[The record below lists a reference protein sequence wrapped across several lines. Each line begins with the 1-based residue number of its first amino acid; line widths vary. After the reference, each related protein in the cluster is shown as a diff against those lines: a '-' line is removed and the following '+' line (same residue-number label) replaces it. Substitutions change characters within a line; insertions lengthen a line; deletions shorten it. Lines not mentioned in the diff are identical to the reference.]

1 MSAPGS
7 SRSIPF
13 KSKKRLVMDSPSSK
27 SQTGN
32 PNPSSVALPTP
43 EKPLENMLSRSR
55 NRSVAL
61 SVKEIRQAA
70 GSRRRS
76 EDPVASSAKSK
87 LFFSHNDSPSSSPS
101 KRISSNKNAEKEK
114 LPEKYENL
122 GKFFE
127 ALDNSM
133 LLSKLRGS
141 KPTFSNISKQIEH
154 LTERRFCYSHLAQI
168 KHILREAIEIKR
180 VLIHDERTCCMK
192 PDLHITLN
200 ADAVEYKDKS
210 KSESKKIALRK
221 VFRARLAEFVK
232 AHPQG
237 DEVPEE
243 PLPEPFNRRKP
254 DENSK
259 VEVKSVS
266 SLMEEMASIPAA
278 KLFSSPITSTPV
290 KTSSSPT
297 KPTASQINIA
307 PTSTPAKPTSSE
319 INILPTP
326 VKSVSTLSN
335 IPSTPAIIDSTPVIA
350 ASTPP
355 EFASTPPEFAST
367 PARLMSTSLAARP
380 LKRSSGHTNQDDIS
394 ADPPTKLVRRSLSLN
409 FDSYPE
415 DEKAMDFSDDEPID
429 EVPEDLSSDDE
440 ILSILPDKLR
450 HAIKEQERKAIED
463 QNPAISLAKRR
474 RKMIACLPKLFNVI
488 HYLIQSIRRW
498 VITKEELVHKIIAG
512 HSDITDRKEVEEQLI
527 LLQELVPEWMSEKKS
542 SSGDVLVCINKLAS
556 PLTIRSRLEEEN
568 KQEMSPLVSS
578 IPFKSKKRLS
588 MDSPCSKPQI
598 GNPNMSSV
606 SLPTPEKPPE
616 NPTLDLHVSLNADA
630 VEYDD
635 TSKSESKRI
644 NLRKVFRARLAEFV
658 KTHPQGDEVPEEPL
672 PELFNTRKP
681 NENSEVEVECVSS
694 VMEEMASIPVAKL
707 ISSPITSTPSEF
719 NIVHSTPAKID
730 STPVVVAS
738 TPPEFASTP
747 VRLFRTSLEARSQK
761 RSSGSANADGVSTDP
776 PVKLVRRSL
785 LLNFDSCTEDKKAMD
800 VTVDQTI
807 VQVPEDVSSND
818 EEILSMLPD
827 KLRQSIKDQEM
838 KTNEDQNPAISL
850 AKRRREMIACLPELF
865 DVIHY
870 IIQSIRR
877 WVITKEELVHK
888 IIAGHSD
895 ITDRK
900 EVEEQ
905 LILMQELV
913 PEWMSEKRSSS
924 EDLLVFIN
932 KLASPLT
939 IRSRLEEEN
948 KQEMASPLS

>member
-1 MSAPGS
+1 MSTPGS

-76 EDPVASSAKSK
+76 EDPVASSAKSR
-87 LFFSHNDSPSSSPS
+87 LFFDSSSSSPS
-101 KRISSNKNAEKEK
+101 KRKSSNKNAEKEK

-168 KHILREAIEIKR
+168 KHILPEAIEIKR
-180 VLIHDERTCCMK
+180 VLIHDETTCCMK
-192 PDLHITLN
+192 PDLHVTLN
-200 ADAVEYKDKS
+200 ADAVEYNDKS

-221 VFRARLAEFVK
+221 VFRARLADFVK

-254 DENSK
+254 VENSN
-259 VEVKSVS
+259 VEVKRVS
-266 SLMEEMASIPAA
+266 SLMEEMASIPAS

-290 KTSSSPT
+290 KTTSSLA
-297 KPTASQINIA
+297 KPTSSQINIA
-307 PTSTPAKPTSSE
+307 PTPTKPTSTPAKQTLSE

-326 VKSVSTLSN
+326 VKPVSTLAKF
-335 IPSTPAIIDSTPVIA
+335 PSTPAIIDSTPVITA
-350 ASTPP
+350 
-355 EFASTPPEFAST
+355 TPPEFAST

-380 LKRSSGHTNQDDIS
+380 LKRSNGHTNPDDIS

-415 DEKAMDFSDDEPID
+415 DERTMDFTDDIPID
-429 EVPEDLSSDDE
+429 QVPEEDVSSDDE

-527 LLQELVPEWMSEKKS
+527 LLQEIVPEWMSEKKS

-568 KQEMSPLVSS
+568 KQEMAPL
-578 IPFKSKKRLS
+578 LS
-588 MDSPCSKPQI
+588 
-598 GNPNMSSV
+598 
-606 SLPTPEKPPE
+606 
-616 NPTLDLHVSLNADA
+616 
-630 VEYDD
+630 
-635 TSKSESKRI
+635 
-644 NLRKVFRARLAEFV
+644 
-658 KTHPQGDEVPEEPL
+658 
-672 PELFNTRKP
+672 
-681 NENSEVEVECVSS
+681 
-694 VMEEMASIPVAKL
+694 
-707 ISSPITSTPSEF
+707 
-719 NIVHSTPAKID
+719 
-730 STPVVVAS
+730 
-738 TPPEFASTP
+738 
-747 VRLFRTSLEARSQK
+747 
-761 RSSGSANADGVSTDP
+761 
-776 PVKLVRRSL
+776 
-785 LLNFDSCTEDKKAMD
+785 
-800 VTVDQTI
+800 
-807 VQVPEDVSSND
+807 
-818 EEILSMLPD
+818 
-827 KLRQSIKDQEM
+827 
-838 KTNEDQNPAISL
+838 
-850 AKRRREMIACLPELF
+850 
-865 DVIHY
+865 
-870 IIQSIRR
+870 
-877 WVITKEELVHK
+877 
-888 IIAGHSD
+888 
-895 ITDRK
+895 
-900 EVEEQ
+900 
-905 LILMQELV
+905 
-913 PEWMSEKRSSS
+913 
-924 EDLLVFIN
+924 
-932 KLASPLT
+932 
-939 IRSRLEEEN
+939 
-948 KQEMASPLS
+948 

>member
-32 PNPSSVALPTP
+32 SNPSSVALPTP

-87 LFFSHNDSPSSSPS
+87 LFFSHNDSSSSSPS
-101 KRISSNKNAEKEK
+101 KRVSSNKNAEKEK

-127 ALDNSM
+127 ALDNSIS
-133 LLSKLRGS
+133 LSKLRGS

-259 VEVKSVS
+259 FEVKSVS

-278 KLFSSPITSTPV
+278 TLFSSPITSTPV
-290 KTSSSPT
+290 KTSSSPA
-297 KPTASQINIA
+297 KPTSSQINIA
-307 PTSTPAKPTSSE
+307 PTPSKPTSTPAKPTSSE
-319 INILPTP
+319 IDIVPTP
-326 VKSVSTLSN
+326 VKLVSTLAK

-355 EFASTPPEFAST
+355 EFASTP
-367 PARLMSTSLAARP
+367 ARLLSTSLAARP
-380 LKRSSGHTNQDDIS
+380 LKRSSGHSNPDDIS

-415 DEKAMDFSDDEPID
+415 DEKAVDFTDDEPID
-429 EVPEDLSSDDE
+429 QVPEEELSSDDE

-463 QNPAISLAKRR
+463 RNPAISLAKRR

-556 PLTIRSRLEEEN
+556 PI
-568 KQEMSPLVSS
+568 
-578 IPFKSKKRLS
+578 
-588 MDSPCSKPQI
+588 
-598 GNPNMSSV
+598 
-606 SLPTPEKPPE
+606 
-616 NPTLDLHVSLNADA
+616 
-630 VEYDD
+630 
-635 TSKSESKRI
+635 
-644 NLRKVFRARLAEFV
+644 
-658 KTHPQGDEVPEEPL
+658 
-672 PELFNTRKP
+672 
-681 NENSEVEVECVSS
+681 
-694 VMEEMASIPVAKL
+694 
-707 ISSPITSTPSEF
+707 
-719 NIVHSTPAKID
+719 
-730 STPVVVAS
+730 
-738 TPPEFASTP
+738 
-747 VRLFRTSLEARSQK
+747 
-761 RSSGSANADGVSTDP
+761 
-776 PVKLVRRSL
+776 
-785 LLNFDSCTEDKKAMD
+785 
-800 VTVDQTI
+800 
-807 VQVPEDVSSND
+807 
-818 EEILSMLPD
+818 
-827 KLRQSIKDQEM
+827 
-838 KTNEDQNPAISL
+838 
-850 AKRRREMIACLPELF
+850 
-865 DVIHY
+865 
-870 IIQSIRR
+870 
-877 WVITKEELVHK
+877 
-888 IIAGHSD
+888 
-895 ITDRK
+895 
-900 EVEEQ
+900 
-905 LILMQELV
+905 
-913 PEWMSEKRSSS
+913 
-924 EDLLVFIN
+924 
-932 KLASPLT
+932 T

-948 KQEMASPLS
+948 KQEMAPLVS